1 MKIIVKDT
9 GLVNVNELV
18 MGCDINDGGGIHL
31 IVVGRKLVYCGRAY
45 GASGSGFGRA
55 LSRVHDSSKTNI
67 HQLQYRK
74 IPSYKYAS
82 KAAYLNS
89 PIGKLINEGGH
100 F

>member
-9 GLVNVNELV
+9 GLVNVNELA
-18 MGCDINDGGGIHL
+18 MGREINDDSGIHL
-31 IVVGRKLVYCGRAY
+31 TVVGQKLVYFGRAY
-45 GASGSGFGRA
+45 GASGSGFGRE

-67 HQLQYRK
+67 HQLQYGK

-82 KAAYLNS
+82 ETAYLNS
-89 PIGKLINEGGH
+89 PIGKLIHEGSH